1 MKIIENINTAEQ
13 TIIVFHGGSLKE
25 RNDVS
30 FFEDLD
36 LLTKE
41 LFKIKIL
48 QNPIINF
55 DVKLIYECELT
66 DEVPYEHERFGF
78 KPIYNEDEDLK
89 SGGNLEQHQKA
100 YELESMMFEMLD
112 DGLSSEEIADVYD
125 EDPARIRYCLEGIYD
140 SQCEIYLIAVSA
152 NSIELLDDLW
162 IGNEDTLIDIL
173 FKKIKGPNELAF
185 INRSFFCPD
194 DWVPSDQDLID
205 VDTCR
210 NYYNNP
216 RWEDNN
222 SMLFLNLEDASHLK
236 KIQDVIGDDFK
247 LVFTAPTVEEE
258 NMLKDLNICM
268 IDEFTWMKKKRQ
280 DLKLDNINVIENDN
294 TTAKDHYKPPYS
306 LTTIFRYLCI
316 LMIGLGIYYA
326 KGGLD

>member
-1 MKIIENINTAEQ
+1 MKIIENINTAEK
-13 TIIVFHGGSLKE
+13 TSIVFHGGNLKE

-55 DVKLIYECELT
+55 DVKLIYECEVT

-100 YELESMMFEMLD
+100 YELESKMFEMLD
-112 DGLSSEEIADVYD
+112 DGLSFEEIADVYD
-125 EDPARIRYCLEGIYD
+125 EDPARIRYCLKGIYD
-140 SQCEIYLIAVSA
+140 SQCEIYLIAVDA
-152 NSIELLDDLW
+152 RSIELLDDLW
-162 IGNEDTLIDIL
+162 IGNEDTLIDFL
-173 FKKIKGPNELAF
+173 FKKINGPNELEF

-194 DWVPSDQDLID
+194 DLAPSDQDLID
-205 VDTCR
+205 VDICR

-216 RWEDNN
+216 RWEDDN

-236 KIQDVIGDDFK
+236 KIQDVIGDFK

-268 IDEFTWMKKKRQ
+268 IDEFTWMKQKRKN
-280 DLKLDNINVIENDN
+280 LKFKNN
-294 TTAKDHYKPPYS
+294 PPYS

>member
-13 TIIVFHGGSLKE
+13 TMIVFHGGNLKE

-41 LFKIKIL
+41 LFNIKIL

-55 DVKLIYECELT
+55 DVKLIYECEVT
-66 DEVPYEHERFGF
+66 DDVPYEHERFGF
-78 KPIYNEDEDLK
+78 KPIYNENEDLK
-89 SGGNLEQHQKA
+89 SGGNLEQHQKD
-100 YELESMMFEMLD
+100 YELENKMFEMLD
-112 DGLSSEEIADVYD
+112 DGISVEEIATVYD
-125 EDPARIRYCLEGIYD
+125 EDLARIRYCLKGIYD
-140 SQCEIYLIAVSA
+140 SQCEITLIAV
-152 NSIELLDDLW
+152 NDRSISLLDDLW
-162 IGNEDTLIDIL
+162 IGNEDTLIDFL
-173 FKKIKGPNELAF
+173 FKKINGPNELEF

-194 DWVPSDQDLID
+194 DLAPSDQDLID

-216 RWEDNN
+216 RWEDDN
-222 SMLFLNLEDASHLK
+222 SILFLNLEDASHLK
-236 KIQDVIGDDFK
+236 KIQDVIGDFK

-268 IDEFTWMKKKRQ
+268 IDEFTWMKKKRKN
-280 DLKLDNINVIENDN
+280 LKFKNN
-294 TTAKDHYKPPYS
+294 PPYS

>member
-1 MKIIENINTAEQ
+1 MKIIENINTAEK

-55 DVKLIYECELT
+55 DVKLIYGCELT

-78 KPIYNEDEDLK
+78 KPIYNEEEDLK

-247 LVFTAPTVEEE
+247 LKFTAPTVEEE

-268 IDEFTWMKKKRQ
+268 IDEFTWMKN
-280 DLKLDNINVIENDN
+280 LKLDNINVIENDN